1 MLTNTIISEE
11 DAIRGMYKILDALAS
26 IHSKG
31 VIHRDIKPENIL
43 FRKPNL
49 DDIIVSDFGL
59 ADFMNSEGLYKYH
72 RCGTPGNIAPEVL
85 KDQPYDFKVDT
96 YSAGIIFY

>member
-1 MLTNTIISEE
+1 MIF
-11 DAIRGMYKILDALAS
+11 ILARNILGTDYCMSVAKS
-26 IHSKG
+26 
-31 VIHRDIKPENIL
+31 IL

-59 ADFMNSEGLYKYH
+59 ADFQNSEGLYKYH